1 MQEMGGSLQL
11 VVDSS
16 RTIASSKSSNGSI
29 NNERRRQQLCNDGT
43 VMSQAKSSDLL
54 DGTVM
59 KFVLYRKPTFMSDE
73 SRR

>member
-29 NNERRRQQLCNDGT
+29 NNERRRQQLYNDGT
-43 VMSQAKSSDLL
+43 VISQAKSSDLL